1 MASADLMTVMLE
13 GASDSD
19 QVELDEL
26 TIQLRASL
34 LELEVDRVELVRS
47 QSAPAGSKPS
57 DAIALGALAVS
68 LSPIALRG
76 VLRLLET
83 WITNR
88 PIRKVRVS
96 FGEDSI
102 ELEQASSEDQRRLV
116 DAFIAAHPPIPSV
129 QPGRDDAPSGT

>member
-1 MASADLMTVMLE
+1 MTVMLE
-13 GASDSD
+13 GAPASDR
-19 QVELDEL
+19 VELDEL

-47 QSAPAGSKPS
+47 RSVPAGSKPS

-116 DAFIAAHPPIPSV
+116 DAFIAAHLPIPGV
-129 QPGRDDAPSGT
+129 QPDRDDAPSGT